1 MKPLLRSLLAVSAW
15 LLLPLAPAGAQAPAG
30 PIKVLIGFPA
40 GGPPD
45 LVLRK
50 VADKLQAQLG
60 TPVVVEN
67 RPGAS
72 GTIAAAAVAR
82 AEPDGRTLLFG
93 VAANLAVAPATMRAP
108 PYDPTQAFAPIVEVA
123 RGPYVLLV
131 RADAPARTYA
141 EFVAWAR
148 SQPGR
153 LNYATPG
160 NGSVHHLAME
170 LLRAGQGLDLVH
182 VPYRTTVY
190 QPLLAGDVQVLLES
204 MPGPLPHLAAG
215 KLRALAVTGARRLE
229 RLPDVPTL
237 AELGVEGVEVNS
249 WWGFV
254 GPAGLPRG
262 MVDTLNAEIRKA
274 LGDAELR
281 ATLAGW
287 AIEPTPG
294 SPDDFARYIASENR
308 RWRAQV
314 ERMGLALE

>member
-1 MKPLLRSLLAVSAW
+1 
-15 LLLPLAPAGAQAPAG
+15 
-30 PIKVLIGFPA
+30 
-40 GGPPD
+40 
-45 LVLRK
+45 
-50 VADKLQAQLG
+50 
-60 TPVVVEN
+60 
-67 RPGAS
+67 
-72 GTIAAAAVAR
+72 VAR

-108 PYDPTQAFAPIVEVA
+108 PYDPTQAFTPIVEVA

-131 RADAPARTYA
+131 RSDAPARTYA
-141 EFVAWAR
+141 EFLGWAR
-148 SQPGR
+148 AQPGK

-170 LLRAGQGLDLVH
+170 LLRASQGLELVH

-190 QPLLAGDVQVLLES
+190 QPLLAGDAQVLLES
-204 MPGPLPHLAAG
+204 MPGPLPHLSAG
-215 KLRALAVTGARRLE
+215 TLRALAVTGARRLE

-237 AELGVEGVEVNS
+237 DELGVKGLEVNS

-262 MVDTLNAEIRKA
+262 IVDTLNAAIRKA

-287 AIEPTPG
+287 SIEPTPG
-294 SPDDFARYIASENR
+294 SADDFARYIAAENR

-314 ERMGLALE
+314 ERMGLVLE